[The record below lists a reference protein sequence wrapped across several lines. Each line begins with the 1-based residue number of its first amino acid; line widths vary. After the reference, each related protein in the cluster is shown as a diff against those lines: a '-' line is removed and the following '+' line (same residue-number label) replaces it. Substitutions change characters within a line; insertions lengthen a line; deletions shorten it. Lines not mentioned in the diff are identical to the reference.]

1 MGRRAAR
8 VGAGLALL
16 AVTLTAC
23 GGDADDPA
31 TGTPASAQSASAEA
45 SPEPSGS
52 KDAVSSE
59 GASGSSTASP
69 EASGGSF
76 VPASSEGPAQNVPV
90 PEMPAAAKEQTQEG
104 LEAALEYW
112 WETEY
117 YLRSTGQSEQMVKVS
132 APVCELCES
141 LTRQWPD
148 LYGAGGWANVKP
160 VTVEVLDARAENGG
174 ETGFGTLRVKDA
186 PVAVYSFEGEP
197 FEEASKDTPSD
208 AFWSVTANFS
218 STAGHWK
225 IADLG
230 VVKVNK

>member
-1 MGRRAAR
+1 MGRQAAR

-112 WETEY
+112 WEAAY
-117 YLRSTGQSEQMVKVS
+117 YLKSTGDSLPMERVSMNGCVVCQDLIKNWPLAYEDGVWAVVEPAELDIAVSNLENSE
-132 APVCELCES
+132 
-141 LTRQWPD
+141 
-148 LYGAGGWANVKP
+148 Y
-160 VTVEVLDARAENGG
+160 
-174 ETGFGTLRVKDA
+174 GTLLFTATERATTVYA
-186 PVAVYSFEGEP
+186 PDGTRM
-197 FEEASKDTPSD
+197 EEASTEEIPKAP
-208 AFWSVTANFS
+208 WSGSARYS
-218 STAGHWK
+218 GEDGHWQ
-225 IADLG
+225 IEQF
-230 VVKVNK
+230 VPQEQE